1 MSLIGDLIV
10 DDADSFVGNRRNE
23 AARKPFDKDQP
34 HFVELVES
42 SKHIDLSIL
51 VFSFNQIHHMLTE
64 STPECLVVSD
74 MECNAFAKFVL
85 LLKY

>member
-1 MSLIGDLIV
+1 LSLISDLIV
-10 DDADSFVGNRRNE
+10 DDTDGFVRNRRNE
-23 AARKPFDKDQP
+23 ATREPFDKDQP
-34 HFVELVES
+34 HSVELVES
-42 SKHIDLSIL
+42 SKDIDLAIL

-74 MECNAFAKFVL
+74 MECNAFAKFIL